1 MNYLII
7 EDEFHAARRLK
18 QLINKVEPE
27 SECIAIIDSVEDAVD
42 WFQRNE
48 APDLAFF
55 DIQLADGLSFSIFQK
70 TDVSIPVIFTTAFDE
85 YALKAFKANSVDYLL
100 KPIDENELTG
110 ALTKYRRLFGA
121 ASTSLDDEVITRLM
135 RRLNTPDY
143 VKRFLIKQGTSLSYV
158 NVDNIAR
165 FFSENSMTF
174 IVTNDGFK
182 HNIEHTL
189 DQVEE
194 LLDPEEFFRI
204 NRKII
209 VQVDSITRMSTYFN
223 SRLKL
228 ALKPRYHEDAIVSRD
243 RVKDFKAWIVGRV

>member
-7 EDEFHAARRLK
+7 EDEYHAAKRLRELVSK
-18 QLINKVEPE
+18 HEPE
-27 SECIAIIDSVEDAVD
+27 SKCVAVIDSISDTVD
-42 WFQRNE
+42 WFENNS

-70 TDVSIPVIFTTAFDE
+70 TEISIPIIFTTAFDE

-100 KPIDENELTG
+100 KPVDETELS
-110 ALTKYRRLFGA
+110 AAIQKYRRLFGK
-121 ASTSLDDEVITRLM
+121 STAPINEDVIQSLM

-158 NVDNIAR
+158 NTEQISR
-165 FFSENSMTF
+165 FFSEDSMTF
-174 IVTNDGFK
+174 IVTRDGFK
-182 HNIEHTL
+182 HNIDHTM

-194 LLDPEEFFRI
+194 LMNPAEFFRI
-204 NRKII
+204 NRKLVVHI
-209 VQVDSITRMSTYFN
+209 DSITKMSVYFN

-228 ALKPRYHEDAIVSRD
+228 SLKPNYDGDAIVSRD
-243 RVKDFKAWIVGRV
+243 KVKDFKAWIVGRG